1 MGSCRCVVIKLKRG
15 QWTQF
20 CLFPQTCSATWY
32 GHGEDVGLSITRIGA
47 MFEGKELT
55 ITPEMAAETVRII
68 EACHAENPL
77 SVEFE

>member
-1 MGSCRCVVIKLKRG
+1 MIYNTL
-15 QWTQF
+15 
-20 CLFPQTCSATWY
+20 
-32 GHGEDVGLSITRIGA
+32 
-47 MFEGKELT
+47 FEGKALI